1 MKTTSKTNILN
12 FFKRE
17 ILVTRILVDNLRK
30 EKWKESMT
38 IPHLHE
44 QNKFKSALK
53 KKLTKCCT

>member
-30 EKWKESMT
+30 EKWEESMT

-53 KKLTKCCT
+53 RS

>member
-1 MKTTSKTNILN
+1 VKTTSKTNILN

-17 ILVTRILVDNLRK
+17 ILVTRIVVDNLRK

-38 IPHLHE
+38 IPNLHE

-53 KKLTKCCT
+53 RS